1 MHACRLND
9 VIGAS
14 VREIHS
20 IEMLGYHIPAK
31 VHIKLFIS
39 NWFIIANCLTDKF
52 TLFIRKASWAKF
64 LAEMTVPGF
73 G

>member
-14 VREIHS
+14 VREIPQD

-52 TLFIRKASWAKF
+52 TLFIHYSERFVQRTRKILS
-64 LAEMTVPGF
+64 
-73 G
+73 